1 MRDES
6 TETILQSF
14 GNITYGITKDVRQ
27 FTINLE
33 FYIQSI
39 KSQEANYLDQ
49 VESSYSEKYRRN
61 AGITAEKGR
70 SGGDE

>member
-1 MRDES
+1 M
-6 TETILQSF
+6 
-14 GNITYGITKDVRQ
+14 GMTKCLCQ
-27 FTINLE
+27 FAINLE
-33 FYIQSI
+33 NF
-39 KSQEANYLDQ
+39 KFTTELHEADNLDQ